1 MDSEL
6 SETSTS
12 ASISVA
18 SIGRFDLEEMVM
30 ARALVMSA
38 LGPETGLK
46 AIFGSVRHCC
56 AVYLANKLPRYYRLS
71 CSSCGRA
78 GRSRSSAPLSFN
90 PVMKGLLQVHVR
102 VHLLMPASRRPS
114 GQVWACPEP
123 RSAVGASKSR
133 NLDLA

>member
-6 SETSTS
+6 SEVSTS

-90 PVMKGLLQVHVR
+90 PVMK
-102 VHLLMPASRRPS
+102 
-114 GQVWACPEP
+114 
-123 RSAVGASKSR
+123 
-133 NLDLA
+133 DF